1 MGARAWRR
9 LLLGLCAL
17 GFVLTANAVWTGA
30 YTLGV
35 DPGVT
40 RRYTTPLVVPKVT
53 GEAPFVIRIDAPPG
67 SFAYRQGLRNGDL
80 LDLRLLT
87 PTQRYHWLNYF
98 RLAGERSDIPVD
110 RGGKHLVL
118 SVASESRTLTG
129 GGLLSF
135 GWDSWLALFGLFW
148 TLTFAAVI
156 AWKRSDSKDGCI
168 LSLLL
173 ITLVLSNDFT
183 PLNFVTPWPALDAV
197 GAFLSAALYGV
208 TTALL
213 ATYAMTFEPPA
224 NALRRTLMWLSY
236 ASAALMPIYG
246 LAFVIGSWTA
256 TLDPMQEWYTGTAA
270 QLAVAVLPFV
280 FPVLCSIA
288 TIGQTRGAD
297 RTRLIWATL
306 ALGIQYFA
314 AAVVGLATSFDFPL
328 SSSVEL
334 LLYNVTGFITP
345 VVLTYVALIRRVLDV
360 GFALN
365 RALVFSA
372 VSLIFVGAFLLVEW
386 GLGEWLSSASHTTN
400 LAVGAAIAL
409 VLGLSVRTIHNRVD
423 GILDAI
429 FFRKRHEDERAIRGF
444 AREAAYITKPDLLV
458 KRTKEMLEEHADA
471 MEVAILLDDGHG
483 FYGQAN
489 ENDPAIVSLKAWHK
503 SIDLH
508 ALETRLQGE
517 FAYPMVARG
526 HLVGAIVL
534 GPKRSGDPYAPDES
548 DAILHLAHGVGGAL
562 DLLSTNGHAAQNA
575 LLEAMRTMSLELRSL
590 SAKIDDLSKDPKVDI
605 KALLSQIYAAF
616 NKRDVDGTLA
626 FMSDGVSWPKAS
638 EGGRVVGKQAIREYW
653 TRQWSEFDPLV
664 SVLEVIDREDGTIA
678 VKVHQLVK
686 DLKGSVLSDTE
697 LWHVYSFT
705 GGLIDRMEI
714 EESDG
719 TPKGVSAAFL
729 ASPDRR

>member
-1 MGARAWRR
+1 MGSRAWRQ

-17 GFVLTANAVWTGA
+17 GLVLTANAVWTSA

-40 RRYTTPLVVPKVT
+40 RAYTTPLVVPKVA

-67 SFAYRQGLRNGDL
+67 SSAYRQGLRTGDL
-80 LDLRLLT
+80 IDLRLLT
-87 PTQRYHWLNYF
+87 PGERYRWLNYF
-98 RLAGERSDIPVD
+98 RLAAQRADVPIERD
-110 RGGKHLVL
+110 GKRLVL
-118 SVASESRTLTG
+118 SVVSEPRTLTG

-148 TLTFAAVI
+148 TLLFAGVI
-156 AWKRSDSKDGCI
+156 AWKRSDSTDGRI

-173 ITLVLSNDFT
+173 ITLVLSSDVT
-183 PLNFVTPWPALDAV
+183 PLNFVTPWPALDAT
-197 GAFLSAALYGV
+197 GALLSAALYGL

-213 ATYAMTFEPPA
+213 ATYAMTFAPPA
-224 NALRRTLMWLSY
+224 NRLRRVLMWLSY

-246 LAFVIGSWTA
+246 LAFVVGSWTA
-256 TLDPMQEWYTGTAA
+256 TLDPMQPWYTGTAA
-270 QLAVAVLPFV
+270 QFAVAVLPFV

-288 TIGQTRGAD
+288 TIAQTRGSD
-297 RTRLIWATL
+297 RTRLIWATF

-314 AAVVGLATSFDFPL
+314 AALVGVATCFNLPL

-345 VVLTYVALIRRVLDV
+345 VVLTYVALIRRVLDI

-423 GILDAI
+423 RVLDAI
-429 FFRKRHEDERAIRGF
+429 FFRKRHEDERAIRTF
-444 AREAAYITKPDLLV
+444 AHEAAYITDPTLLLA
-458 KRTKEMLEEHADA
+458 RTKALLEEHAYA
-471 MEVAILLDDGHG
+471 SQVAILLNDGHG
-483 FYGQAN
+483 CYGRTS

-503 SIDLH
+503 SVDLH
-508 ALETRLQGE
+508 TLDTELQGE

-548 DAILHLAHGVGGAL
+548 DAIFHLAHGVGGAL
-562 DLLSTNGHAAQNA
+562 DVLSANGRVSQDA
-575 LLEAMRTMSLELRSL
+575 LLVAIQTISGDLRTLA
-590 SAKIDDLSKDPKVDI
+590 AKIDDLSKRP
-605 KALLSQIYAAF
+605 A
-616 NKRDVDGTLA
+616 
-626 FMSDGVSWPKAS
+626 
-638 EGGRVVGKQAIREYW
+638 
-653 TRQWSEFDPLV
+653 
-664 SVLEVIDREDGTIA
+664 
-678 VKVHQLVK
+678 
-686 DLKGSVLSDTE
+686 
-697 LWHVYSFT
+697 
-705 GGLIDRMEI
+705 
-714 EESDG
+714 
-719 TPKGVSAAFL
+719 
-729 ASPDRR
+729 